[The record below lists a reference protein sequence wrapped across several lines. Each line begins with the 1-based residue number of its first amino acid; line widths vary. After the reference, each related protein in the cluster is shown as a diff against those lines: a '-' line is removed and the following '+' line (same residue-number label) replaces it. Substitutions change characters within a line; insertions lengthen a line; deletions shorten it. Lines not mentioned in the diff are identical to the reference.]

1 MFYEFLIASLLII
14 VVPVIMVIKLGP
26 YVENM
31 PVSDT
36 MKTVYKVIPAV
47 LLINVVMGVYIYR
60 AIKDPANY

>member
-1 MFYEFLIASLLII
+1 VFYEFLIASLLII